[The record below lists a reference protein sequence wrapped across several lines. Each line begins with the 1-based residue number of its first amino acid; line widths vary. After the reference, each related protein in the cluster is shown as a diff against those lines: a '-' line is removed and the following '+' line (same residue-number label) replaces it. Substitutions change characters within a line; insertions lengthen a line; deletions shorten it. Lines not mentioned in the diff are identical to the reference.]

1 MTAVLQSIH
10 KFEFLFHHI
19 LQRFGDHHPYIS
31 FAATFIVLPV
41 AMVGMVFLG
50 TTAIVLPIAWIF
62 GYM

>member
-10 KFEFLFHHI
+10 KFEFRFHHI
-19 LQRFGDHHPYIS
+19 LQWFGDHHPYIS
-31 FAATFIVLPV
+31 FAAAFIILPV

-50 TTAIVLPIAWIF
+50 TTAIVLPIAWFF